1 MLTADDD
8 DDNNGIKDIHEDKNN
23 NQMYDYLEM
32 KDSDRDGVPDYLDT
46 DDDNDGKADT
56 KDKDDDGD
64 GKLILQCFL
73 WSSYRAMNVA
83 SNSNIVCVLWHTS
96 TYAFSVSK

>member
-1 MLTADDD
+1 
-8 DDNNGIKDIHEDKNN
+8 
-23 NQMYDYLEM
+23 MYDYLEM

-64 GKLILQCFL
+64 GKQTLQYF
-73 WSSYRAMNVA
+73 RVF
-83 SNSNIVCVLWHTS
+83 IQVCW
-96 TYAFSVSK
+96 